1 MIPFSPDSKASGV
14 LASDTRRV
22 ACLRLGAV
30 CALELCCWHRCRAPF
45 AGCCCKVLL
54 SECCV
59 RFGAWLLVP
68 LQGRVPLQG
77 AAVRV
82 LLELG
87 CWCSCRV
94 LSQGACVRVTF
105 RLWSLVAGAAAL
117 RCCRMPVRVVF
128 ALLLPLQGAA
138 AGRCCQSAVCAL
150 DAAAGC
156 CFQGSVEVL
165 YAPWNLGACQWR
177 VPLQGAAPGCCYRVL
192 LSVWCVG
199 L

>member
-1 MIPFSPDSKASGV
+1 MLQIQEELHVCV
-14 LASDTRRV
+14 LALFALWSFVAGTAAERRLQGV
-22 ACLRLGAV
+22 AARCCCQSAV
-30 CALELCCWHRCRAPF
+30 CAL
-45 AGCCCKVLL
+45 G
-54 SECCV
+54 
-59 RFGAWLLVP
+59 
-68 LQGRVPLQG
+68 QGRVPLQG